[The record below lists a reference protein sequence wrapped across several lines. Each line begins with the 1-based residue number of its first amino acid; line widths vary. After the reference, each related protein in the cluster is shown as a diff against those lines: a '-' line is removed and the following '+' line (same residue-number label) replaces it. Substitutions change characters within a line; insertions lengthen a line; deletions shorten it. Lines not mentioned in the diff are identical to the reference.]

1 MDFEKVCMMFAM
13 QEPFYGILLSSMMRV
28 PDAKAT
34 DTMGVGYS
42 GNVFKLYYN
51 PEFADK
57 LSVNTALAVLRHET
71 LHLALNHLSI
81 FEGKPQNEAEQYKRN
96 VACDLEVN
104 CYIEKSL
111 LYNSEVK
118 GLFVDDFK
126 FKPELG
132 AREYYKLLPE
142 NNREEQ
148 KQNPNGPG
156 TGGKGNQFDDHNLWP
171 AEISQAE
178 KDMIEQAVE
187 DMIVQAAEITEKN
200 CGTIPGEMKIRIDAI
215 RNRKIKPAAD
225 WKRYVRRYL
234 GNEFSELI
242 RKSKKR
248 ESRRFPDAAGN
259 RHQRKS
265 HVLVAIDT
273 SGSVSK
279 REYEEFMGQI
289 HTLRQKM
296 TFTIVECDTRITK
309 QFEYTG
315 KMPNTVFGGGG
326 TSFEPPISLFLEN
339 RRKYDA
345 LIYFTDGYAPVP
357 DNTPKDT
364 LWVISSNGNKDDKK
378 EFRKN
383 GASVVYIPPMK
394 EDNQ

>member
-1 MDFEKVCMMFAM
+1 M
-13 QEPFYGILLSSMMRV
+13 
-28 PDAKAT
+28 
-34 DTMGVGYS
+34 
-42 GNVFKLYYN
+42 
-51 PEFADK
+51 
-57 LSVNTALAVLRHET
+57 
-71 LHLALNHLSI
+71 
-81 FEGKPQNEAEQYKRN
+81 
-96 VACDLEVN
+96 
-104 CYIEKSL
+104 
-111 LYNSEVK
+111 
-118 GLFVDDFK
+118 FVDDFK

-132 AREYYKLLPE
+132 AREYYRLLPE
-142 NNREEQ
+142 YNQEEQ
-148 KQNPNGPG
+148 EKQSGG
-156 TGGKGNQFDDHNLWP
+156 QGGKGSQFDDHNLWP
-171 AEISQAE
+171 SEMTQAE

-200 CGTIPGEMKIRIDAI
+200 CGTIPGEMKIKIDEI

-289 HTLRQKM
+289 YTLRQKM

-326 TSFEPPISLFLEN
+326 TSFSPVIDMFLEN
-339 RRKYDA
+339 KRKYDA

-394 EDNQ
+394 ENNQ

>member
-51 PEFADK
+51 PEFTEK

-104 CYIEKSL
+104 CYIDKSL

-315 KMPNTVFGGGG
+315 KMPNTVFGDGG

-394 EDNQ
+394 DAS